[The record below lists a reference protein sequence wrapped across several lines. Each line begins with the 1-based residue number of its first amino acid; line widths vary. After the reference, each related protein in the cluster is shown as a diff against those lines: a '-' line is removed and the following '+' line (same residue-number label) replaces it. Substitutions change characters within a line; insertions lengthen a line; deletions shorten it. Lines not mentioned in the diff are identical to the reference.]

1 MEHFKSMKTDE
12 KLTQKWEQV
21 SKQQAQIKSLNKD
34 IETMEFAVVGLN
46 SEMERVKE
54 DTDQI
59 DNKIVSF
66 GKEKINP
73 LID

>member
-1 MEHFKSMKTDE
+1 MKTDE

-21 SKQQAQIKSLNKD
+21 SKQQAQIKNLNKD

>member
-1 MEHFKSMKTDE
+1 
-12 KLTQKWEQV
+12 
-21 SKQQAQIKSLNKD
+21 
-34 IETMEFAVVGLN
+34 MEFAVIGLN
-46 SEMERVKE
+46 SEMERVKD

>member
-1 MEHFKSMKTDE
+1 MKTDE

>member
-1 MEHFKSMKTDE
+1 ME
-12 KLTQKWEQV
+12 V
-21 SKQQAQIKSLNKD
+21 
-34 IETMEFAVVGLN
+34 AVVGLN
-46 SEMERVKE
+46 NEMERVKE

-59 DNKIVSF
+59 DNKIAYL